1 MQGAPNGGVF
11 VPANLGL
18 YTYAWNKPVTITDPN
33 GQCPGCMY
41 SGTDVVWQ
49 ERFVRD
55 PEGAKRQIKQQA
67 RGFVGA
73 IKSIIGRV
81 MSTQG
86 DSTSNSE
93 VSNAAVVSA
102 GNSMS
107 NSGDKM
113 VTSSGDADDS
123 SEDKFNRAQGAVI
136 GAIVSVVGS
145 VLFGKAKSNAT
156 GGGAKP
162 TPNFKAPTNPAQ
174 VPNIPNGFVAE
185 TTANGA
191 GTVYRAP
198 GTTGN
203 AGTIRVMG
211 PTQQYPN
218 GYWRQYNQSGQP
230 ISPATGKP
238 GPAADTH
245 IPLPPKPGAR

>member
-136 GAIVSVVGS
+136 GAIVAVVGS
-145 VLFGKAKSNAT
+145 VFFGKAKDSA
-156 GGGAKP
+156 AKEGP
-162 TPNFKAPTNPAQ
+162 KVHAGQQGKHVPGHNNFKPGRSELTHPDPQALLDKGVGTGVRHGTKEVVDFGEEIGTHVAKDGTRTPT
-174 VPNIPNGFVAE
+174 
-185 TTANGA
+185 T
-191 GTVYRAP
+191 R
-198 GTTGN
+198 
-203 AGTIRVMG
+203 GTIH
-211 PTQQYPN
+211 
-218 GYWRQYNQSGQP
+218 YNSKNEAH
-230 ISPATGKP
+230 IVPARP
-238 GPAADTH
+238 ER
-245 IPLPPKPGAR
+245 PK